1 MVGSVGSVGSSG
13 SGTGVAF
20 APTSCGVALAP
31 TQGGGRGE
39 HDPRVGA
46 DVTPPRFAWQGRQG
60 AMVSESRK
68 DRFAAVTVSYDVFFK
83 CHVVTSIS
91 SNFQDALGAML

>member
-1 MVGSVGSVGSSG
+1 MFYGCVTCLRHGGRIC
-13 SGTGVAF
+13 
-20 APTSCGVALAP
+20 PC
-31 TQGGGRGE
+31 GGRGE
-39 HDPRVGA
+39 RDPRVGA

-91 SNFQDALGAML
+91 SNSQNAVDATL

>member
-31 TQGGGRGE
+31 TRGGGRGE
-39 HDPRVGA
+39 RGPRVGA
-46 DVTPPRFAWQGRQG
+46 NVTRPRFAWRAQ
-60 AMVSESRK
+60 
-68 DRFAAVTVSYDVFFK
+68 
-83 CHVVTSIS
+83 
-91 SNFQDALGAML
+91 